1 MPGDHGHLYSKTF
14 FKYIL
19 SQKETSIVKQVFNEQ
34 KCHPQRGDW
43 INIVKKDLRKLKIGL
58 SYEEITLMPK
68 SSFKRLVKQK
78 CEENALM
85 FLKLH
90 IKSKG
95 KDITYEELEMRNY
108 LKNKSLLRL
117 QEKKEQG

>member
-1 MPGDHGHLYSKTF
+1 M
-14 FKYIL
+14 
-19 SQKETSIVKQVFNEQ
+19 
-34 KCHPQRGDW
+34 
-43 INIVKKDLRKLKIGL
+43 KKDLRKLKIGL

-68 SSFKRLVKQK
+68 SSFNRLVKQK

-117 QEKKEQG
+117 QEKKEQGWQKWKQISKINMSFLWEGKLN